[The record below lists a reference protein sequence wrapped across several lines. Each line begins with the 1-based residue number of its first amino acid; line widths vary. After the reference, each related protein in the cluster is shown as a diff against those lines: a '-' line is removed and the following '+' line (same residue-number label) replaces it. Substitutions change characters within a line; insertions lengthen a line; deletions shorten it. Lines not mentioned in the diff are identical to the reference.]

1 MNHVIIN
8 IIAAMRFYDIESV
21 IPQKSVYSYRIDK
34 KKTFKKQSVTE
45 LKIILY
51 LSGNHTLNFSDLKGS
66 DIEKAEKERRNLI
79 VTFGC
84 SWNENRK

>member
-34 KKTFKKQSVTE
+34 KKTFKK
-45 LKIILY
+45 
-51 LSGNHTLNFSDLKGS
+51 
-66 DIEKAEKERRNLI
+66 
-79 VTFGC
+79 
-84 SWNENRK
+84 